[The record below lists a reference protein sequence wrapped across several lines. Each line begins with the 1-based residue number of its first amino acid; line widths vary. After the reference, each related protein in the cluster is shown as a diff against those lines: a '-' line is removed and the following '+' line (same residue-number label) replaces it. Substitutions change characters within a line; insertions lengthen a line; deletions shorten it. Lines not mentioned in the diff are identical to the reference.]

1 MQISIATITSKP
13 AYAFI
18 ACTLALVSY
27 ASVANESAGASNEEG
42 IANYASYRN
51 KSYALEA
58 AAKIETQLASSVEI
72 NEVEI
77 NGSIWLRLHSG
88 PIDAIEAKSL
98 VVRATAAGF
107 PAWYQ
112 IAPTASPVTA
122 AGAPVLPLQQIST
135 TQTRGWSQCCLKDHC
150 SATFTRRARPYRK
163 TPSANAR
170 AKLGSTLQLT
180 EDALR
185 GQLRHLVF
193 AESNFCQYGDRVFT
207 EFWSRTNFCQRCTF
221 KTH

>member
-122 AGAPVLPLQQIST
+122 AGTRHTTTATMAASAPTAADIHNADPRLVAMLPEGPLL
-135 TQTRGWSQCCLKDHC
+135 GDLYPP
-150 SATFTRRARPYRK
+150 RAPL
-163 TPSANAR
+163 PENAKR
-170 AKLGSTLQLT
+170 
-180 EDALR
+180 
-185 GQLRHLVF
+185 
-193 AESNFCQYGDRVFT
+193 
-207 EFWSRTNFCQRCTF
+207 
-221 KTH
+221 